1 MVINNCITF
10 EEGKNNELRSL
21 LIHEM
26 LHGLGFTSLITIKQ
40 LSNNDAFNIENL
52 SELVIFNNVDN
63 LLFFLLYLDHI
74 VKN

>member
-40 LSNNDAFNIENL
+40 LSSNDAFN
-52 SELVIFNNVDN
+52 FDN
-63 LLFFLLYLDHI
+63 FI
-74 VKN
+74 